1 MVNHICVHN
10 YLTDGFTRC
19 QERYIIK
26 WNYFFFKQIFQC
38 GIWIASC
45 VVWSACSGQGWVN
58 QLDIYLTNLFRGRQK
73 GEVVFFPH
81 WATDLWDWRKES
93 LSLDYESSVFQDWP
107 AQLCTYSFNCI
118 YAEPGAL
125 GIIVNEWAKV
135 LGVQWKRQILE
146 QTHYYTT
153 QAGK

>member
-1 MVNHICVHN
+1 MVS
-10 YLTDGFTRC
+10 LGAKKDTSSSG
-19 QERYIIK
+19 IISSL
-26 WNYFFFKQIFQC
+26 NRSPSV
-38 GIWIASC
+38 ASELPH
-45 VVWSACSGQGWVN
+45 VWFGVLDADQGWVN
-58 QLDIYLTNLFRGRQK
+58 QLDIYLTNLFGGRQK

-81 WATDLWDWRKES
+81 RATDLWDWRKES

-107 AQLCTYSFNCI
+107 ARLCIYSFNCI
-118 YAEPGAL
+118 YAEPGAV
-125 GIIVNEWAKV
+125 GIVVNTQGNEWAKV